1 MADLN
6 TVAEEVPVDN
16 ILEKRSSKPRVS
28 LPRNSGVTSTGGAG
42 SSATTAAGRVRR
54 QSSRTS
60 IPRAGY
66 DRRLIRYENTFRM
79 EPEDDHKVDLARLR
93 RVATSV
99 IETAISGYKYDPNQ
113 GKQFSLALAERIRGQ
128 IKQLP
133 FQRYKIVVQVSIG
146 QKKGQDLRVASR
158 CMWDLK
164 WDRHLT
170 ISKETSDAYVTV
182 TIFLVYT
189 E

>member
-6 TVAEEVPVDN
+6 PVAEDISAEVQQP
-16 ILEKRSSKPRVS
+16 EKRTSKPRVS
-28 LPRNSGVTSTGGAG
+28 LPRNSLLTGSTG
-42 SSATTAAGRVRR
+42 TAAIAGQRARR

-60 IPRAGY
+60 IPRAAL
-66 DRRLIRYENTFRM
+66 DRRLIRYENTFRT
-79 EPEDDHKVDLARLR
+79 EPDDDHRVDVARLR

-99 IETAISGYKYDPNQ
+99 IETAISGYKYDATQ
-113 GKQFSLALAERIRGQ
+113 GKQFATALADRIRSQ
-128 IKQLP
+128 VRQLP
-133 FQRYKIVVQVSIG
+133 FQRYKVVVQVVIG

-158 CMWDLK
+158 CVWDMK

-170 ISKETSDAYVTV
+170 ITKETNDAFVTV
-182 TIFLVYT
+182 IIFHVYT